1 MAVNVLLGHV
11 SAVTRALSAHFNRG
25 KGSPARPLLPKHV
38 AVRALPSRP
47 YRAASPLRRAG
58 RWRTPATPGVVALP
72 VAGSVPRGATLS
84 LPPHP
89 FLMRRSVE
97 STSFG
102 ARSSPRVCHVA
113 AAMPLS
119 RPGPST
125 SPPANAFRRPPASTW
140 RAGPGFR
147 TLGAFGTRRPF
158 PPRSCIAA
166 RFLPVWECPT
176 IIHDFVASE
185 TTAMLSP
192 VRPSQQYRPVSR
204 FPVNGRPNRPF
215 EWIE

>member
-1 MAVNVLLGHV
+1 MENAGDPRRRGTAGGRFCSPWGDTFVAAAPFPHEKVGRIYFL
-11 SAVTRALSAHFNRG
+11 RG
-25 KGSPARPLLPKHV
+25 KV
-38 AVRALPSRP
+38 I
-47 YRAASPLRRAG
+47 AA
-58 RWRTPATPGVVALP
+58 
-72 VAGSVPRGATLS
+72 
-84 LPPHP
+84 
-89 FLMRRSVE
+89 
-97 STSFG
+97 
-102 ARSSPRVCHVA
+102 VCHVA